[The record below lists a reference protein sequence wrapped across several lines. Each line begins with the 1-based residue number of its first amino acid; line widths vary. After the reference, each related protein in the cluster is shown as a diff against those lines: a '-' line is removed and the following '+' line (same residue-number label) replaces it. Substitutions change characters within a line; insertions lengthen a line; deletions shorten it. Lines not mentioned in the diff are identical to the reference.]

1 MRLFRLFTT
10 LLLLAVIV
18 LFVRQNLATFNKTLE
33 FSLDLFIR
41 EEVRWTH
48 RVSTLILI
56 SGFVGF
62 LVGFFLMLKP
72 FLHTRK
78 ALQQERQENQRLLQ
92 RIEEEVKSREVLAE
106 EPAAEEAVP
115 PPEEPE
121 ASPA

>member
-72 FLHTRK
+72 FLHTRR

-92 RIEEEVKSREVLAE
+92 RI
-106 EPAAEEAVP
+106 
-115 PPEEPE
+115 
-121 ASPA
+121 